1 MSRTEKVFKVNQT
14 YIFMSHECSELLY
27 TPKQLSATLG
37 VSKET
42 LRQWSNNGKLR
53 VVKTK
58 GGHRR
63 YCLEGENKPSNSKRC
78 VVYARVSS
86 FKQQGD
92 LQRQISL
99 LQRHYP
105 NHEVIFDIASGLNFN
120 RKGLK
125 TILELMFNRNL
136 EEVVVAHRDRLS
148 RFGFDLFEE
157 IFKQHNVNLK
167 VLSDTPSKEP
177 ITELAE
183 DLLSIVTV
191 FTARYYGSRK
201 YKTLQENKDL
211 SKQRAKTVVYT
222 MSRSLPLLL
231 QQNKP
236 FHKNKT
242 RKQRKTITKT
252 RNHKKTR
259 NEE

>member
-1 MSRTEKVFKVNQT
+1 MN
-14 YIFMSHECSELLY
+14 ECNEVLY
-27 TPKQLSATLG
+27 TPRELSATLG

-42 LRQWSNNGKLR
+42 LRQWSINGKLR
-53 VVKTK
+53 IIKTK

-63 YCLEGENKPSNSKRC
+63 YCLDEDNKLTTSNNTKRC

-86 FKQQGD
+86 IKQQGD
-92 LQRQISL
+92 LQRQIYL

-105 NHEVIFDIASGLNFN
+105 KHEVIFDIGSGLNNN

-125 TILELMFNRNL
+125 TILELTFKRNL
-136 EEVVVAHRDRLS
+136 QEVVVAHRDRLS
-148 RFGFDLFEE
+148 RFGFDLFKH
-157 IFKQHNVNLK
+157 IFKEHNVNIK

-201 YKTLQENKDL
+201 YKALQENKNL
-211 SKQRAKTVVYT
+211 SKQRAKTVVST
-222 MSRSLPLLL
+222 MSRSLPVLL
-231 QQNKP
+231 QQDKQH
-236 FHKNKT
+236 HKNKT
-242 RKQRKTITKT
+242 SKQRETLIKT
-252 RNHKKTR
+252 RVHKETC
-259 NEE
+259 NEK

>member
-1 MSRTEKVFKVNQT
+1 MN
-14 YIFMSHECSELLY
+14 ECQEVLY
-27 TPKQLSATLG
+27 TPKELSALFN

-42 LRQWSNNGKLR
+42 LRQWNINGKLR
-53 VVKTK
+53 VVKTQ

-63 YCLEGENKPSNSKRC
+63 YCINAENKPTTSKRS
-78 VVYARVSS
+78 VIYARVSS
-86 FKQQGD
+86 SKQQND
-92 LQRQISL
+92 LQRQIAM
-99 LQRHYP
+99 LQLHYP
-105 NHEVIFDIASGLNFN
+105 NHEVIFDIASGLNFK

-125 TILELMFNRNL
+125 TILELAFNRNL

-148 RFGFDLFEE
+148 RFGFELFEQ

-167 VLSDTPSKEP
+167 VLSDTFSKEP
-177 ITELAE
+177 INELAE
-183 DLLSIVTV
+183 DLLSVISV

-201 YKTLQENKDL
+201 YKILQENKDL
-211 SKQRAKTVVYT
+211 SKQRAKTIVSK

-236 FHKNKT
+236 SNKNKT
-242 RKQRKTITKT
+242 SKQRKTCSKT
-252 RNHKKTR
+252 RSYSKGG